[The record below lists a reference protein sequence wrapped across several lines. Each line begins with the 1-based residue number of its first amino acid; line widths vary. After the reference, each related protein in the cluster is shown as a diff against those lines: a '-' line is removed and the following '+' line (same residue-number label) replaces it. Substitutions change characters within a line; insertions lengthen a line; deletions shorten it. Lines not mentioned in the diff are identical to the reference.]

1 MKRERPELHPGV
13 LIVVQRFRS
22 DLGLYVHL
30 HALVTDGCFE
40 APSVTNEAVVFR
52 LAGGLCEQDLLRTLQ
67 RCHADL
73 ASHLEGDSEPW
84 MSRSWPASSSR

>member
-1 MKRERPELHPGV
+1 MAMRLGYDRALLGRVCQRFAKRAMQTLRGRTKRAHGLRSSCSLHPGV

-40 APSVTNEAVVFR
+40 APAMPNEGNPVWKS
-52 LAGGLCEQDLLRTLQ
+52 CT
-67 RCHADL
+67 
-73 ASHLEGDSEPW
+73 ASK
-84 MSRSWPASSSR
+84 